1 EQRGPDPGARGHRS
15 GQPGAR
21 DRSSLPVM
29 VGPAR
34 DALREIALR
43 AVRVPRPEACL
54 VERVVEDV
62 ALGAAPAQLDDPP
75 AQRLDP
81 LDRLPVLPRHEGVAT
96 PDVRTEHLAGGPCA
110 VAPGSL
116 PEHSEVAIGGW

>member
-1 EQRGPDPGARGHRS
+1 GKVVSRGPRGSNEVAIAGAEGRARGEERRRQEEEEQRGPEPGGRGHRS

-43 AVRVPRPEACL
+43 AVRVPCPEACL
-54 VERVVEDV
+54 VERVVKDV
-62 ALGAAPAQLDDPP
+62 ALGAAPA
-75 AQRLDP
+75 
-81 LDRLPVLPRHEGVAT
+81 
-96 PDVRTEHLAGGPCA
+96 
-110 VAPGSL
+110 
-116 PEHSEVAIGGW
+116 